1 MVLLLEN
8 ILFQAYRPQK
18 ATHALERETGR
29 LPSLSPLSSH
39 TQISIRS
46 AKLSQKKK
54 ILFLFIKRALA
65 ILRLLKEMKS
75 TIFLM
80 GITLLIA
87 ALLFEEPL
95 RNDQGKHQKSH
106 LVNLKPFKPAGLS
119 PLNTEGSV

>member
-8 ILFQAYRPQK
+8 TLFQAYRPQK
-18 ATHALERETGR
+18 DTHALEREIGR

-39 TQISIRS
+39 TQISISS

-54 ILFLFIKRALA
+54 NPFLFIKRALA

-95 RNDQGKHQKSH
+95 KNDQGKHQKSH
-106 LVNLKPFKPAGLS
+106 LVNLRPFKPACPS